1 MIINYPI
8 TLSLKSA
15 LTSHS
20 HSQRHYAMR
29 CYAVLC
35 GGAMRIAF
43 KTRASARALTPCA
56 CAPARRPRTDA
67 SRLRPRAPALCRRDS
82 GTLCA
87 VLCGAMRCYAVVLCG
102 AMRCY
107 AVLCGAMQW
116 CYAVV
121 LCDAMHRIMDRTR
134 RFKWRWPQAAHT
146 RSTGRTHTQLGKRQA
161 SHSGSDSRSRTTC
174 HPVPRTSGFGAMQWC
189 YAMLCTA

>member
-1 MIINYPI
+1 
-8 TLSLKSA
+8 
-15 LTSHS
+15 
-20 HSQRHYAMR
+20 
-29 CYAVLC
+29 
-35 GGAMRIAF
+35 MRIAF

-107 AVLCGAMQW
+107 AV
-116 CYAVV
+116 V
-121 LCDAMHRIMDRTR
+121 LCDAMR
-134 RFKWRWPQAAHT
+134 R
-146 RSTGRTHTQLGKRQA
+146 
-161 SHSGSDSRSRTTC
+161 
-174 HPVPRTSGFGAMQWC
+174 C
-189 YAMLCTA
+189 YAMLCGGAVRIALKTSLSRAERHRSAPYKLASNQTRDADSGDEMTMQWKQG

>member
-87 VLCGAMRCYAVVLCG
+87 VLCGAMRCYAVVLC
-102 AMRCY
+102 
-107 AVLCGAMQW
+107 
-116 CYAVV
+116 
-121 LCDAMHRIMDRTR
+121 DAMHRIMDRTR